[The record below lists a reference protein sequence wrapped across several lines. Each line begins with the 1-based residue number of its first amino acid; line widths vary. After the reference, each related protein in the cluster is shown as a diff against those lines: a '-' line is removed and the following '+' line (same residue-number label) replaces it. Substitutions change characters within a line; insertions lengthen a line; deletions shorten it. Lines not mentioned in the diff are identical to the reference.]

1 MTQTPPISA
10 DDRHWLTC
18 LDCGWIRSVNNNPPI
33 TADGFCTT
41 CGNPAEDPFD
51 IAKEDRAAS
60 IPASRGDNTEGL
72 LARAY
77 LRGVEW
83 RDENPGHVDYSYRF
97 KAACDYADK
106 TYHAHAAS
114 PAPQPVQEQ
123 EPVAWAPIA
132 DNGTI
137 VLSSAQD
144 ERSELAGWE
153 QDGWRVIPL
162 YASPPE
168 QGKYDAVVAGFDRLA
183 ATQNE
188 IVHQITSRAEAAE
201 AKVERLTEALEIIAG
216 RRPCIDNLMGNI
228 DVARAA
234 LVKP

>member
-1 MTQTPPISA
+1 
-10 DDRHWLTC
+10 
-18 LDCGWIRSVNNNPPI
+18 VNPE
-33 TADGFCTT
+33 
-41 CGNPAEDPFD
+41 EDPFD

-201 AKVERLTEALEIIAG
+201 AKVERLTEALRSIEAWKFPPTGKFWPNTDGSNTDSERTMSYGACYGSNGERDYMRSI
-216 RRPCIDNLMGNI
+216 
-228 DVARAA
+228 ARAA